1 MAVFYNQATLQVGDV
16 TVTSNV
22 VSGEVVCELSMT
34 KTAVNGTYQPGAVIT
49 YAVSFINTGAAAYT
63 GLTLTDDLGTYT
75 LESGVTAVPL
85 TYAEGSVLYF
95 QNGMPQPAPQ
105 VVSESPL
112 ILGGITIPAE
122 GTAMLLYQAVV
133 NEYASPT
140 GEIVNTIS
148 STGARLTETVSASDT
163 IHAAAAPILS
173 ILKSI
178 SPASVPENGT
188 VTYTFELQNS
198 GSQAVE
204 EGAVLSDLFD
214 PILND
219 LSVTYNGAAWTQG
232 AEYTYAPETGL
243 FTTLA
248 GQITI
253 PAASAAQD
261 PDTGVWT
268 LVPGTATLVVTGII

>member
-49 YAVSFINTGAAAYT
+49 YAVSLINTGAAAYT

-219 LSVTYNGAAWTQG
+219 PNVTYNGTAWTQG
-232 AEYTYAPETGL
+232 TEYTYAPETGL
-243 FTTLA
+243 FTTAA

-253 PAASAAQD
+253 PAASASQD

-268 LVPGTATLVVTGII
+268 LVPGTATLVVTGTI

>member
-34 KTAVNGTYQPGAVIT
+34 KTAVNGTYQPGTVIT
-49 YAVSFINTGAAAYT
+49 YAVSLVNTGAAAYA
-63 GLTLTDDLGTYT
+63 GLTLTDDLGAYT

-85 TYAEGSVLYF
+85 TYEAGSVLYF
-95 QNGMPQPAPQ
+95 QNGTLQAAPQ

-112 ILGGITIPAE
+112 ILGGITVPAG
-122 GTAMLLYQAVV
+122 GTAMLLYQAAV

-140 GEIVNTIS
+140 GEIVNTV
-148 STGARLTETVSASDT
+148 STAGARLTEAVTASETVR
-163 IHAAAAPILS
+163 AAAAPILS
-173 ILKSI
+173 VLKSI
-178 SPASVPENGT
+178 SPAAVPENGT
-188 VTYTFELQNS
+188 VTYTFELHNS
-198 GSQAVE
+198 GSLAVE
-204 EGAVLSDLFD
+204 DGAVLSDLFD

-219 LSVTYNGAAWTQG
+219 LAVTYNGTAWTQG
-232 AEYTYAPETGL
+232 TEYTYAPETGL
-243 FTTLA
+243 FTTAA

-268 LVPGTATLVVTGII
+268 LVPGTATLVVTGTI

>member
-49 YAVSFINTGAAAYT
+49 YAVSLINTGAAAYT

-148 STGARLTETVSASDT
+148 STGARLTEAVSASDT

-219 LSVTYNGAAWTQG
+219 PNVTYNGTAWTQG
-232 AEYTYAPETGL
+232 TEYTYAPETGL
-243 FTTLA
+243 FTTTT

-253 PAASAAQD
+253 PAASASQD

-268 LVPGTATLVVTGII
+268 LVPGTATLVVTGTI

>member
-219 LSVTYNGAAWTQG
+219 PNVTYNGTAWTQG
-232 AEYTYAPETGL
+232 TEYTYAPETGL
-243 FTTLA
+243 FTTAA

-253 PAASAAQD
+253 PAASASQD

-268 LVPGTATLVVTGII
+268 LVPGTATLVVTGTI

>member
-34 KTAVNGTYQPGAVIT
+34 KTAVNGTYQPGSVIT
-49 YAVSFINTGAAAYT
+49 YAVSLVNTGAAAYT
-63 GLTLTDDLGTYT
+63 GLTLTDDLGAYA
-75 LESGVTAVPL
+75 LESGVTVVPL
-85 TYAEGSVLYF
+85 TYAQGSVLYF

-105 VVSESPL
+105 VVSGSPL
-112 ILGGITIPAE
+112 TFDGITVPAG
-122 GTAMLLYQAVV
+122 GTAMLLYQAAV
-133 NEYASPT
+133 NEYAPPT

-148 STGARLTETVSASDT
+148 SSGARLTEPVTASETVR
-163 IHAAAAPILS
+163 AAAAPILS

-178 SPASVPENGT
+178 SPAAVPENGM

-204 EGAVLSDLFD
+204 DGAVLSDLFD

-219 LSVTYNGAAWTQG
+219 LAVTFNDALWTQG
-232 AEYTYAPETGL
+232 TEYTYAPETGL
-243 FTTLA
+243 FTTAA

-253 PAASAAQD
+253 PAAAATQD

-268 LVPGTATLVVTGII
+268 LVPGTATLVVTGTI